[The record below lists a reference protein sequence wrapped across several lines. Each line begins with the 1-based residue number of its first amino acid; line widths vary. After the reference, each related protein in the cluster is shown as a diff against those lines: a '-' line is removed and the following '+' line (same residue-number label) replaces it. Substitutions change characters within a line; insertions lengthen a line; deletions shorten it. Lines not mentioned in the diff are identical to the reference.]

1 MHYMFWEH
9 NMKLPDNMQ
18 QAQTDE
24 KEQVEVQSPWFKLKI
39 EDISWK
45 TIIIVGM
52 ILGSIVYII
61 KG

>member
-1 MHYMFWEH
+1 
-9 NMKLPDNMQ
+9 MKLPDNMQ
-18 QAQTDE
+18 QSQTDE

-45 TIIIVGM
+45 TIVVVGM